1 MATEPLTATTYQLF
15 IEVSVPVRVS
25 VGRLGC
31 FDFPAGEYV
40 YTGSARRNF
49 SARVNRHLSPIK
61 KMHWHIDY
69 LLTTPGVNV
78 REVLCYAEPECA
90 VNQQT
95 RGEILVPGFGSS
107 DCLAGCG
114 SHLKRLESPRSV

>member
-1 MATEPLTATTYQLF
+1 VATEPLTATTYQLF

-40 YTGSARRNF
+40 YTGSARSNF
-49 SARVNRHLSPIK
+49 AARVNRHLSPSK

-69 LLTTPGVNV
+69 LLATAGVSV
-78 REVLCYAEPECA
+78 REVLCYADPECA

-95 RGEILVPGFGSS
+95 VGDVVVSGFGSS
-107 DCLAGCG
+107 DCRAGCG
-114 SHLKRLESPRSV
+114 SHLKRLG